1 MLVRSTERLEN
12 ADVGV
17 ARDRLVLA
25 EVNTSRTG
33 YTGPRLTAL
42 IRDLLTRAAA
52 IPGVGAVSVSENG
65 IFSGTES
72 ATEVQVE
79 GFTARVDSDTAV
91 AYDYVGPGYF
101 NTIGEHLLR
110 GRDIEPRDNETAPK
124 VAVLNESMARF
135 FFPHGDAL
143 GRHITADSAVWEVV
157 GITADAENGDVRAT
171 PSRRLYL
178 PIMQE
183 RTPAADFRLE
193 LRTDGDPA
201 RLVVPVRRALTA
213 ADAALVVTDI
223 DPLTDLIK
231 DSVAEDRL
239 VANAVSFF
247 GAIALVL
254 SALGLYGVM
263 AYATTRRSTEFGLRM
278 ALGAQR
284 GRVIRMVLGE
294 AMALA
299 AAGIVIGL
307 PAAVAASQLV
317 RGRLF
322 HIGIF
327 DPPSI
332 GIAVIV
338 LAVSAAVAAYLPAL
352 RASSVAPLAA
362 IRAS

>member
-1 MLVRSTERLEN
+1 
-12 ADVGV
+12 
-17 ARDRLVLA
+17 
-25 EVNTSRTG
+25 
-33 YTGPRLTAL
+33 
-42 IRDLLTRAAA
+42 
-52 IPGVGAVSVSENG
+52 
-65 IFSGTES
+65 
-72 ATEVQVE
+72 
-79 GFTARVDSDTAV
+79 
-91 AYDYVGPGYF
+91 
-101 NTIGEHLLR
+101 
-110 GRDIEPRDNETAPK
+110 
-124 VAVLNESMARF
+124 
-135 FFPHGDAL
+135 
-143 GRHITADSAVWEVV
+143 
-157 GITADAENGDVRAT
+157 
-171 PSRRLYL
+171 
-178 PIMQE
+178 
-183 RTPAADFRLE
+183 
-193 LRTDGDPA
+193 
-201 RLVVPVRRALTA
+201 
-213 ADAALVVTDI
+213 
-223 DPLTDLIK
+223 
-231 DSVAEDRL
+231 
-239 VANAVSFF
+239 
-247 GAIALVL
+247 
-254 SALGLYGVM
+254 M